1 MFGHRSD
8 GRKIKSLDPLFY
20 AIPHL
25 MPRRDDSM
33 VFADMNIEMTELDRY
48 VKEKRAE
55 CPEISHMSVIMAA
68 MGRVMAEK
76 PYLNRFVIGR
86 RIFARKYISV
96 CYNILTEFGPEIRAR
111 ISSSSITRTATTSS
125 PSQRRSPTP

>member
-25 MPRRDDSM
+25 MPRRVDSM

-55 CPEISHMSVIMAA
+55 CPDISHMSVIMAA
-68 MGRVMAEK
+68 AT
-76 PYLNRFVIGR
+76 
-86 RIFARKYISV
+86 
-96 CYNILTEFGPEIRAR
+96 CT
-111 ISSSSITRTATTSS
+111 TTSAIC
-125 PSQRRSPTP
+125 